1 MTQAPVM
8 DVSPWPQGHGF
19 SGADTWWNYVLS
31 KEERRRLDQL
41 LGIALLDDEVR
52 ERLVEHRDRALF
64 EAFGLSTET
73 QTWLC
78 SVQAASLTE
87 LAQAVVARL
96 RATLEMAPEAA

>member
-1 MTQAPVM
+1 MQQAPVM

-19 SGADTWWNYVLS
+19 TGSDTWWNYVLS
-31 KEERRRLDQL
+31 KEEQRRLDQL
-41 LGIALLDDEVR
+41 LGVALLDDEVR
-52 ERLVEHRDRALF
+52 ERLVERRDTTLF
-64 EAFGLSTET
+64 EAFGLSMET

-96 RATLEMAPEAA
+96 RVTLDVTPEAA